1 MVGGASFYLFIL
13 ISTRWMG
20 PLLFFLFFHTRM
32 KKKKTDPIP
41 KYINIY
47 TMQLTRFPFF
57 VFFSSYI
64 HNMLTGTPTWQWR
77 ENVKVLTREGD
88 EGEGEGEG
96 GVGRGEIE
104 S

>member
-1 MVGGASFYLFIL
+1 MGGASFYLFIL

-57 VFFSSYI
+57 VFFLLIFITCLRGRRLGS
-64 HNMLTGTPTWQWR
+64 
-77 ENVKVLTREGD
+77 
-88 EGEGEGEG
+88 G
-96 GVGRGEIE
+96 GKM
-104 S
+104 